1 MGGGGREVHPVN
13 LSFPWLYMGSRFQQN
28 WTDIVHRL
36 LLLARVLLGWQ
47 KWEALLL
54 FEWVCVQ
61 TVLLFG
67 SNLVFFHSHVSSFM
81 QLQRAGLE
89 SGMKASNKFALEYK
103 KRVISL
109 GQSTDSTE
117 EEAICLITFWV
128 RAVNFF
134 PFKCNK
140 KGKKLIR

>member
-1 MGGGGREVHPVN
+1 M
-13 LSFPWLYMGSRFQQN
+13 
-28 WTDIVHRL
+28 
-36 LLLARVLLGWQ
+36 
-47 KWEALLL
+47 
-54 FEWVCVQ
+54 
-61 TVLLFG
+61 LFG

-117 EEAICLITFWV
+117 EAVCLITFRM
-128 RAVNFF
+128 RAVSFF

-140 KGKKLIR
+140 KGEKLIR